1 MKLFSFLLSF
11 LVAGAVYALPLEIT
25 WDAVTTDTNGDLL
38 SAPPTYRVYRKTSL
52 DDFKPIATT
61 KNRRW
66 TWLVPSI
73 GRAEYYVTAFNEN
86 GESGP
91 SNVIAVIV
99 DRVPRQEVPQATIA
113 VPPVPA
119 K

>member
-25 WDAVTTDTNGDLL
+25 WDAVTTDTDGGTL
-38 SAPPTYRVYRKTSL
+38 ATPPSYRVYRKTSI
-52 DDFKPIATT
+52 DNFKAIATT

-86 GESGP
+86 GESAP
-91 SNVIAVIV
+91 SNTIAVIV
-99 DRVPRQEVPQATIA
+99 DRVPRQEIPAPIV

-119 K
+119 E